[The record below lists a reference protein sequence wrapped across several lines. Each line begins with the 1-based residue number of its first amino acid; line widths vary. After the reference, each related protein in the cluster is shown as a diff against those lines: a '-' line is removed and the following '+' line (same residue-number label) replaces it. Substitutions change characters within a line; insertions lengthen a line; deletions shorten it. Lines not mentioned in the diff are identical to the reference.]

1 MTISPIS
8 TFYIN
13 FNNGTTTRVAIAGQ
27 TRWQGT
33 ANPYILNY
41 NRTRIELANG
51 LSPTIS
57 GGPFPSSG
65 TLTTTSVNSSV

>member
-8 TFYIN
+8 SFYIN
-13 FNNGTTTRVAIAGQ
+13 FNNGTTTRVAISGQ

-33 ANPYILNY
+33 GSPYILNY

-51 LSPTIS
+51 NSPITT
-57 GGPFPSSG
+57 GGTFPSSG
-65 TLTTTSVNSSV
+65 ILTTTSVNSSV

>member
-1 MTISPIS
+1 VTISQILV
-8 TFYIN
+8 FYIN

-27 TRWQGT
+27 NQWQGT
-33 ANPYILNY
+33 ANPFILNY

-51 LSPTIS
+51 LSPATS